1 MRPIRRAT
9 PWAVAPVAAAAL
21 ALAAAAPGRAA
32 VKLTP
37 GQEFLYTGT
46 SELKLG
52 AGDGP
57 GQTFSGAAQISAV
70 VAEADPAKGYA
81 VILMRRVQPKEQAG
95 QPGAAGEVGV
105 GTVRYGADLAVT
117 QQAAFNGGPISGVL
131 RAMSVPMSP
140 QADLKSGQTWR
151 RKEPVAGVPL
161 KAVEFV
167 STVTGE
173 SKVGERA
180 ALKIEKKPGPALP
193 IQQDLGGGATIE
205 LTDYTETIQVDS
217 ETGQVLTDEV
227 HGQARF
233 NTRERKIALDFSAS
247 VSLQESKQLSETEL
261 AARVKQAATIDRVQ
275 NAMFSPPPD
284 ADRVKLL
291 AEASK
296 ETAAFKKE
304 YPDSP
309 YTPALDQLDGVLGQM
324 RAQADTEAPS
334 QSLKGR
340 PAPTFALKTLA
351 GKMQSLAAY
360 KGKVVVLNFFASW
373 CPPCNAEA
381 PHLEKAFWQ
390 KYRGRGVVI
399 VGVNTGERGQQAQL
413 ARQFRDKHALTYPIL
428 LDAGDQVSQKYGIT
442 AFPTNIVIDRKG
454 VVRSVEIG
462 FNPDGLSATLD
473 QLIGKG

>member
-1 MRPIRRAT
+1 MRPTRRPT
-9 PWAVAPVAAAAL
+9 PWAVAPVAMAAL
-21 ALAAAAPGRAA
+21 AVAAAPGRAA

-46 SELKLG
+46 AELKLG
-52 AGDGP
+52 AAGDGP
-57 GQTFSGAAQISAV
+57 GQTFSGVAQLSAV

-95 QPGAAGEVGV
+95 QPGAGGEVGV
-105 GTVRYGADLAVT
+105 GTVRYGADLSVT
-117 QQAAFNGGPISGVL
+117 QPAAFNGGPISGVL
-131 RAMSVPMSP
+131 RAMSVPLTP

-161 KAVEFV
+161 KAVEFI

-173 SKVGERA
+173 TKVGDRA
-180 ALKIEKKPGPALP
+180 ALKIEKKPAPALP
-193 IQQDLGGGATIE
+193 IQQDLGPGSTIE
-205 LTDYTETIQVDS
+205 LTDYSETVQVDS

-233 NTRERKIALDFSAS
+233 NTGERKISLDFSANL
-247 VSLQESKQLSETEL
+247 SLQESKQLSETEL
-261 AARVKQAATIDRVQ
+261 AARVKQAAAIDRVQ
-275 NAMFSPPPD
+275 RAMFSAPPD
-284 ADRVKLL
+284 ADRAKLL
-291 AEASK
+291 ADAAK

-309 YTPALDQLDGVLGQM
+309 YTPALAQLDGVLGQM
-324 RAQADTEAPS
+324 RAQAEMEAPS
-334 QSLKGR
+334 QSLKNK
-340 PAPTFALKTLA
+340 PAPTFALKSLA
-351 GKMQSLAAY
+351 GKLQSLAAY
-360 KGKVVVLNFFASW
+360 KGKIVVLNFFASW

-428 LDAGDQVSQKYGIT
+428 LDAGDVSQKYGVT
-442 AFPTNIVIDRKG
+442 AFPTNVVIDRKG
-454 VVRSVEIG
+454 IVRTVEIG
-462 FNPDGLSATLD
+462 FNPDGLSATLNS
-473 QLIGKG
+473 LIGKG